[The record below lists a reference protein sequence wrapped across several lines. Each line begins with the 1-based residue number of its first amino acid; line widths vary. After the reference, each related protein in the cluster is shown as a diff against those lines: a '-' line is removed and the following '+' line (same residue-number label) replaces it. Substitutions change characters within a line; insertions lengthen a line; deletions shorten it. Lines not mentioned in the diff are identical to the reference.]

1 MRKTFS
7 IAVHGGCGNIIKGRF
22 EAAEEEAYLEELR
35 ESLQVGTHCLAQGK
49 HGIDAICEAIRILED
64 SPLFNAGRGSVYTH
78 SGTHEMDAS
87 LMEGRYREAGSVAGI
102 SRVRNPIDTAR
113 AVMEGSPHV
122 MLSGSGAEE
131 FAQEQGITLTSPS
144 WFHDATRWEQYLKA
158 LREDRSFMDHDA
170 DDRKHGT
177 VGAVALD
184 RHGNL
189 VAGTSTGGITNKKH
203 GRIGDSPI
211 IGAGT
216 FADNRTC
223 AVSCTGEGEYFLRS
237 LTAHRIS
244 DLMELGTMSL
254 FDASRE
260 AIRTLSELGGE
271 GGNIAVDRNGNI
283 SMPFSTKGMFRGSA
297 SDEQGPDVR
306 IYGETTSE

>member
-1 MRKTFS
+1 
-7 IAVHGGCGNIIKGRF
+7 
-22 EAAEEEAYLEELR
+22 
-35 ESLQVGTHCLAQGK
+35 
-49 HGIDAICEAIRILED
+49 
-64 SPLFNAGRGSVYTH
+64 
-78 SGTHEMDAS
+78 MDAS
-87 LMEGRYREAGSVAGI
+87 LMEGRYREAGSVAGV
-102 SRVRNPIDTAR
+102 SKVRNPIDAAR
-113 AVMEGSPHV
+113 AVLEGSPHV
-122 MLSGSGAEE
+122 MLSGPGAEE
-131 FAQEQGITLTSPS
+131 FAQENGVPLTSPS
-144 WFHDATRWEQYLKA
+144 WFHDDTRWEQYLKA

-216 FADNRTC
+216 YADNRTC

-271 GGNIAVDRNGNI
+271 GGNIAVDGNGSI
-283 SMPFSTKGMFRGSA
+283 TMPFSTQGMFRGSA

-306 IYGETTSE
+306 IYGETNSE